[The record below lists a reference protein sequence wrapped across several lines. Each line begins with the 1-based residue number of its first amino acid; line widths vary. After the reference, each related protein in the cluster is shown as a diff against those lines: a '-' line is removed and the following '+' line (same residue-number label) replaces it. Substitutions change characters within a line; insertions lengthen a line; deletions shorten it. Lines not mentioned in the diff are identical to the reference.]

1 MSVLD
6 TTPRTFQNDI
16 PSEDCKAVAVL
27 QKIKGITLPVKDSVH
42 TPLLFPTC
50 QPSIERQRASLDE
63 EPVDLSAPVDA
74 ILNGRPEASKTI
86 LYLAYGSNL
95 SAETFLG
102 KRGIRPISQVNVVVP
117 ELVMTFDLA
126 GIPYVEPCFANTAY
140 RSSKASILDSPSI
153 TDSEKTPLL
162 TSNQTPKSISP
173 CWHYWPKGLVGVV
186 YEVTPADFAHIIA
199 TEGGGSSYQDV
210 LVDCHVLPSGTS
222 EVPSHPITA
231 PFRAHTLFSPITY
244 PGQPPPINGGRSGR
258 PDPEHAQPSARYLKL
273 ITDGADEHDLPAEY
287 KEYLHS
293 LQPYTITSNRQ
304 RLGKFVFMS
313 IWFPIIMALFGL
325 GRLFRGKDGKSPQW
339 FIRLSGAMFRGVWI
353 SYDGFFKG
361 LFGDG
366 ERTVEKDE
374 DIKNVGGRRGRRLVK
389 KRKELGVQ
397 EKGMV
402 DHNV

>member
-1 MSVLD
+1 MSVPN
-6 TTPRTFQNDI
+6 TTSSDHI
-16 PSEDCKAVAVL
+16 PIEDGKAVAAL
-27 QKIKGITLPVKDSVH
+27 QKVESVRLPAKGVQ

-50 QPSIERQRASLDE
+50 QPSIERQRASLNE
-63 EPVDLSAPVDA
+63 EPIDLSAPVDA
-74 ILNGRPEASKTI
+74 ILNDRPKDPKTI

-95 SAETFLG
+95 CAETFLG

-140 RSSKASILDSPSI
+140 RSSKDSIPNSPS
-153 TDSEKTPLL
+153 TTHSEKTSLL
-162 TSNQTPKSISP
+162 TSNPTTRSITPQ
-173 CWHYWPKGLVGVV
+173 WHYWSKGLVGVV

-199 TEGGGSSYQDV
+199 TEGGGSSYQDI
-210 LVDCHVLPSGTS
+210 LVDCHVLPSGTA
-222 EVPSHPITA
+222 EVPSLPTTA
-231 PFRAHTLFSPITY
+231 PFKAHTLFSPITS
-244 PGQPPPINGGRSGR
+244 PDEPPPAGGGRSGR

-273 ITDGADEHDLPAEY
+273 ITDGADEHDLPVEY
-287 KEYLHS
+287 KKYLHS

-339 FIRLSGAMFRGVWI
+339 FARLTGAMFQGVWI

-366 ERTVEKDE
+366 ERTVEEDEE
-374 DIKNVGGRRGRRLVK
+374 DILVEGRRGRRLGK
-389 KRKELGVQ
+389 MRQGMGAQ
-397 EKGMV
+397 EKGMG
-402 DHNV
+402 DHDV